1 MKLYALCAAL
11 ALTNIAH
18 ADTDDASQILQHARA
33 ASGGDAWNTVAAL
46 HAKGEEHAAGLTA
59 QWQGIDDLHG
69 GRNAQHADFGVF
81 KIAEGFDDREH
92 WRMDRSE
99 AVHALDS
106 TFARSATATDAWL
119 ARRGWLRAGA
129 DGAMLSA
136 ASNRTDAGHTYNVVT
151 ATPRN
156 GQPVELWFD
165 AQTGLLARNVRVMPI
180 SIQTTRYDDYRDV
193 AGVKL
198 PFAITTDHGEAGEED
213 RIAIKEYRA
222 DTAKAADFARPAPR
236 GDVSIPP
243 KGVTVP
249 LEVDGYVT
257 VEAKL
262 NGKTYAFILDTGG
275 HDIVTPDVVKALGLK
290 SAGAGASG
298 GAGEGTIAE
307 QDTRIARVEIG
318 DAVLSDQHFYVI
330 PLQYNTVERGD
341 RPLLGGILGL
351 EIFERF
357 AVRLDYKS
365 KTLTLKPT
373 QNYRYTGRGTAVPM
387 TFGDDMPLI
396 EATFDGVRG
405 DFAIDTGN
413 GGTMLVQHV
422 WAEQHGLAQKMKA
435 GLETVSYGAGGAS
448 RNWASRG
455 ARFGVGSHAFDDVV
469 ARYAED
475 AKGSFSSRT
484 EAGNLGTDIL
494 AHFTIEF
501 DYAHGKV
508 WLEPES
514 SFAPPP
520 FDRSGLRAYKN
531 KADAFSVVLVGPD
544 TPAAQ
549 AGIAKDD
556 EITAVDGVA
565 AQHLSGWDLKRKL
578 RQAPGTRVTLTLTRE
593 GKPREVTIELR
604 EILRSPKS

>member
-198 PFAITTDHGEAGEED
+198 PFAITTDHGELQG
-213 RIAIKEYRA
+213 
-222 DTAKAADFARPAPR
+222 DFGLLFKGPYHCEALMHIPFIWRPAPDA
-236 GDVSIPP
+236 DVAPAEIRVPVGQIDIAPTLCEIAGVPIPEWMQ
-243 KGVTVP
+243 G
-249 LEVDGYVT
+249 
-257 VEAKL
+257 
-262 NGKTYAFILDTGG
+262 
-275 HDIVTPDVVKALGLK
+275 
-290 SAGAGASG
+290 
-298 GAGEGTIAE
+298 
-307 QDTRIARVEIG
+307 
-318 DAVLSDQHFYVI
+318 
-330 PLQYNTVERGD
+330 
-341 RPLLGGILGL
+341 RPL
-351 EIFERF
+351 
-357 AVRLDYKS
+357 
-365 KTLTLKPT
+365 PT
-373 QNYRYTGRGTAVPM
+373 NP
-387 TFGDDMPLI
+387 
-396 EATFDGVRG
+396 
-405 DFAIDTGN
+405 
-413 GGTMLVQHV
+413 
-422 WAEQHGLAQKMKA
+422 
-435 GLETVSYGAGGAS
+435 
-448 RNWASRG
+448 
-455 ARFGVGSHAFDDVV
+455 
-469 ARYAED
+469 
-475 AKGSFSSRT
+475 
-484 EAGNLGTDIL
+484 
-494 AHFTIEF
+494 
-501 DYAHGKV
+501 
-508 WLEPES
+508 
-514 SFAPPP
+514 
-520 FDRSGLRAYKN
+520 
-531 KADAFSVVLVGPD
+531 VGPTNGD
-544 TPAAQ
+544 
-549 AGIAKDD
+549 GR
-556 EITAVDGVA
+556 ERVITEWDSQFGHIGMHLRSMWRDGWLCTVYLPSSGEHPGATQMSDVA
-565 AQHLSGWDLKRKL
+565 AQIGGAVLDATVHYDGTEGELYNLTEDPNQWHNLWDDPAARAMRSDLVADLLDHLPPVRDPVLPIE
-578 RQAPGTRVTLTLTRE
+578 APT
-593 GKPREVTIELR
+593 
-604 EILRSPKS
+604 